1 MYSVRA
7 SAGLHTVSICG
18 PHEMLLAEPALAL
31 APLCG
36 DSIKSFPWEPGQ
48 TWNGLILKFL

>member
-18 PHEMLLAEPALAL
+18 PHEMLLAEPALA
-31 APLCG
+31 PLCG